1 MILRALRWA
10 MDDDPALACRALA
23 SVAVI
28 ANEFRDDVEIR
39 DWLVAQRPRS
49 QDWAHAIASLSVLAP
64 LFDPEQRDGLLA
76 EAATLAAAAGD
87 QHVLRVLEA
96 AAIYEAG
103 FPSDLDRV
111 RAFLAEADQA
121 GDGFA
126 VLMVST
132 AAAIVSAWLGNHRE
146 ASDLCRLTRRVCV
159 DGRLDYADSMAAVAE
174 IVVARQRGELEAA
187 VQLRR
192 PGRFVQ
198 IGIRAECAQQL
209 ARLATDRA
217 DVALMETALTALG
230 GSLGPI
236 EMEAKRL
243 ITWSHECLREN
254 WAGAAETI
262 SEVLESPVESP
273 LGPIVVC
280 VLTLD
285 LAATLIADGRWSEGA
300 SALDR
305 AEAQADGFREPAPL
319 VRARVMLFRAR
330 VFLSSGSV
338 AQADHA
344 AYDSLGLAV
353 DCEFGLA
360 RIDALEVI
368 ATISRQ
374 RGNDR
379 LAARLLGACA
389 AEREAIGYANR
400 MSSGVDTT
408 VPDAHR
414 SSFEQ
419 GRALGIVEATALAR
433 RSRGAR
439 RRPAFGFESLTPTER
454 TVAELVV
461 LGRTNDEI
469 AAELLIAST
478 TVKTHLT
485 RIFAKLGLQNRTQLA
500 VRMTA
505 TARVASQL
513 RPHS

>member
-1 MILRALRWA
+1 MADWITRTRWPRWRRSSWRANGVSSR
-10 MDDDPALACRALA
+10 PPCNCVALA
-23 SVAVI
+23 
-28 ANEFRDDVEIR
+28 
-39 DWLVAQRPRS
+39 
-49 QDWAHAIASLSVLAP
+49 
-64 LFDPEQRDGLLA
+64 
-76 EAATLAAAAGD
+76 
-87 QHVLRVLEA
+87 
-96 AAIYEAG
+96 
-103 FPSDLDRV
+103 
-111 RAFLAEADQA
+111 
-121 GDGFA
+121 
-126 VLMVST
+126 
-132 AAAIVSAWLGNHRE
+132 
-146 ASDLCRLTRRVCV
+146 DLCRLGSGPSARSSWPDWRRT
-159 DGRLDYADSMAAVAE
+159 G
-174 IVVARQRGELEAA
+174 
-187 VQLRR
+187 
-192 PGRFVQ
+192 PTF
-198 IGIRAECAQQL
+198 
-209 ARLATDRA
+209 
-217 DVALMETALTALG
+217 ALMETALTA
-230 GSLGPI
+230 LGPI

-485 RIFAKLGLQNRTQLA
+485 RIFAKLGLQNSDPTRGAHDGDGPGRKPAPSAFVA
-500 VRMTA
+500 VDRPVRQTRSARRSPA
-505 TARVASQL
+505 TPSVVPASRVWSGRQPVRRASGGPQTSGPFWHD
-513 RPHS
+513 RGGQ